1 MTGKGQ
7 SALTVDKKGTYFLQ
21 LILLWL
27 IFAINGPINNRE
39 KMRETWKKILPWL
52 KNKYIL
58 TLIIFFVWMLFLDT
72 HNMID
77 RFISMRQLSRMKH
90 DREYYL
96 DRIEKDSAR
105 MNELRTNRENLEKF
119 AREQYLMK
127 KEDEDIFII
136 IFED

>member
-1 MTGKGQ
+1 
-7 SALTVDKKGTYFLQ
+7 
-21 LILLWL
+21 
-27 IFAINGPINNRE
+27 
-39 KMRETWKKILPWL
+39 
-52 KNKYIL
+52 
-58 TLIIFFVWMLFLDT
+58 MLFLDT
-72 HNMID
+72 HNLVD

-90 DREYYL
+90 DREYYI